1 MMSNVYCTAVDL
13 QLYVLP
19 VEVLNLVVLVVVY
32 PDRAQDPAVPSTVR
46 LLNTPGRHPKTFGF
60 DVGEGRF

>member
-1 MMSNVYCTAVDL
+1 MSVYRYCTAV

-19 VEVLNLVVLVVVY
+19 VEVLNLVVVVY